1 MTGVPHGSYAGRKSR
16 RRRIYAF
23 VALALAGFAL
33 AVLLVDPPAERAQ
46 HRAAADDV
54 FESLAAGEITIRAP
68 AFMPGSLPE
77 ATYADVVAAL
87 VERRRLVKSDRPAR
101 NCDQR

>member
-46 HRAAADDV
+46 HSAAADV
-54 FESLAAGEITIRAP
+54 LESLAAGEITIRAP

-87 VERRRLVKSDRPAR
+87 DECRRLVKSDRPAR
-101 NCDQR
+101 ACDQR

>member
-46 HRAAADDV
+46 HRAAADV
-54 FESLAAGEITIRAP
+54 L
-68 AFMPGSLPE
+68 
-77 ATYADVVAAL
+77 
-87 VERRRLVKSDRPAR
+87 
-101 NCDQR
+101 